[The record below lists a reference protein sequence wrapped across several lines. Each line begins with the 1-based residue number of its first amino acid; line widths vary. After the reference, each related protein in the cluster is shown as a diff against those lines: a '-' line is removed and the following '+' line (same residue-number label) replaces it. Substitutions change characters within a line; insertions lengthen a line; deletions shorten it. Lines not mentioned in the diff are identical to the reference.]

1 MEPCY
6 GGVMLGWLLLLAAD
20 QSAAW
25 LAQERAATRASPQC
39 AAPADA
45 HEVTVCGR
53 RHADRY
59 RVPLIEVDRDNP
71 ANEGVPAERER
82 LLARTSNCR
91 EHNLFQVGCGM
102 AGVTLSTRH
111 GIVPGGERPLAP

>member
-1 MEPCY
+1 
-6 GGVMLGWLLLLAAD
+6 MLGWLLLLAAD

-25 LAQERAATRASPQC
+25 VAQERAATRASPQC
-39 AAPADA
+39 TAPADS

-59 RVPLIEVDRDNP
+59 RLPLIEVNRDDP